1 MVLLLSLV
9 KIIHVPFIPT
19 DRTACALAQSSF
31 DVAVEGGGIK
41 DLAGSGCS
49 VCISMLG
56 GLY

>member
-19 DRTACALAQSSF
+19 DRTVCALAQSF
-31 DVAVEGGGIK
+31 DMVVEGGGIK
-41 DLAGSGCS
+41 DLAVSGCS